1 MSDTNR
7 TALRIVE
14 EIENGVIPANPAFL
28 EVRNTGA
35 PGFGINPTT
44 VESDEIRPDRQVAD
58 IISVGSEPGG
68 DVNMELSYGAFDNI
82 FEGAFQKYWKEQPT
96 SSKGDIASVEG
107 SQITFNSEKNIFKAG
122 DYILFSYA
130 YDAEGNNLLVSV
142 TESDAEVLTV
152 SIDVSSIEGIKESS
166 VKRVGIKAD
175 SGDIQIDVGAE
186 NKLVSTTLDFTSL
199 GLEAGMWIKLGDNS
213 SSANQFSTLENNDA
227 VRILDVVDEHHITLS
242 NVPKGFATDDGA
254 GKEIIIYMGDF
265 LKNAEKNIDPTR
277 TDPILSYTLEQV
289 FLDHK
294 PIDYQYF
301 SGMIPDTLSMTL
313 NAASIIDM
321 STSFL
326 GATAKIVQTRES
338 GATDIT
344 APQYPVM
351 NTSSNVARIARGGSK
366 IQGAN
371 YVSEL
376 TVEINNNCRRRN
388 AVGIYGT
395 ESIGLGEF
403 AVTGNMNT
411 YFSNADLLQDLINN
425 EETSLNYMVK
435 DNKKHAYI
443 FDMPRVKYSSGNP
456 DVSGKNE
463 DVMLSLDYQAIR
475 DPNLGYTLGI
485 TRFDYIN

>member
-14 EIENGVIPANPAFL
+14 ETETGVIPSNPAFIEL
-28 EVRNTGA
+28 RNTGT

-44 VESDEIRPDRQVAD
+44 IESDEIRPDRQVSD

-68 DVNMELSYGAFDNI
+68 DVNMELSYGAFDMI
-82 FEGAFQKYWKEQPT
+82 FEGAFQKYWKEQ
-96 SSKGDIASVEG
+96 SSSAKGDIASV
-107 SQITFNSEKNIFKAG
+107 STDQITFNAEKNVFKPG
-122 DYILFSYA
+122 DYILFSDA
-130 YDAEGNNLLVSV
+130 YDSNGNNLLLSV
-142 TESDAEVLTV
+142 TESADTVLTV
-152 SIDVSSIEGIKESS
+152 SQDVSSIAGVKESS
-166 VKRVGIKAD
+166 IKKVGIKAS
-175 SGDIQIDVGAE
+175 SGDIQAE
-186 NKLVSTTLDFTSL
+186 AGEKNRLISTSLNFSEL
-199 GLEAGMWIKLGDNS
+199 GLEPGMWLKLGDS
-213 SSANQFSTLENNDA
+213 SSSTNHFAKAENNDM
-227 VRILDVVDEHHITLS
+227 VRVAELEDDNHVVLS
-242 NVPKGFATDDGA
+242 NVPKGWATDDGA
-254 GKEIIIYMGDF
+254 GKEIIIFMGDF
-265 LKNAEKNIDPTR
+265 LKNAEKDIDPTH
-277 TDPILSYTLEQV
+277 TEPILSYSLEQV

-301 SGMIPDTLSMTL
+301 TGMIPDTLSMTM
-313 NAASIIDM
+313 NSASIIDM

-326 GATAKIVQTRES
+326 GSTAKIVQERET
-338 GATDIT
+338 GATDVS

-411 YFSNADLLQDLINN
+411 YFTNAELLQDLINN

-435 DNKKHAYI
+435 DNRKHAYV

-456 DVSGKNE
+456 EVGGKNE

-475 DPNLGYTLGI
+475 HPDLGYTLSI
-485 TRFDYIN
+485 TRFDYVN